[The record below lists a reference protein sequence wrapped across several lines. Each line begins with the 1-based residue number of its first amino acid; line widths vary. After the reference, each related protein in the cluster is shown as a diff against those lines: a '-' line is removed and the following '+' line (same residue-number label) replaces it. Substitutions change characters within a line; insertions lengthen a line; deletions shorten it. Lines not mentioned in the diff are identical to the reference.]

1 MAAKSVVAK
10 RQIKP
15 PLRARAAA
23 GARQLWKNIRR
34 DKALLLIVLPVVVHY
49 LIFVYY
55 PMYGNI
61 IAFKDYSPVLGING
75 SEWVGFKYFLQFF
88 RSPYFWRVLRN
99 TLLISCYS
107 ILWGFPIPIIFAL
120 MTNDLR
126 NGIFK
131 RVVQAVSYIPYF
143 ISTVIIC
150 GMLVNFLSPS
160 NGIVN
165 TIIELFGGKPINFLM
180 EPGWFRTVFIASG
193 IWQGFGWSSII
204 YLAALTGINPELYE
218 AATMDGA
225 SKLQQV
231 IHVSVPCILPTI
243 IVTFIMQIGTL
254 MSVGYE
260 KLILLYNPVTLDVA
274 DVISSY
280 VYRTG
285 LVEGNYSF
293 GSAVGLFNS
302 VINLLLVFLANRI
315 SKKASEVSLW

>member
-34 DKALLLIVLPVVVHY
+34 DKALLLIVLPVVIHY

-75 SEWVGFKYFLQFF
+75 SEWVGFEYFLQFF

>member
-315 SKKASEVSLW
+315 SKKVSEVSLW

>member
-34 DKALLLIVLPVVVHY
+34 DKALLLIVLQVVIHY

>member
-34 DKALLLIVLPVVVHY
+34 DKALLLIVLPVVIHY

-160 NGIVN
+160 SGIVP
-165 TIIELFGGKPINFLM
+165 TIIELFAGKPSNFLM

>member
-1 MAAKSVVAK
+1 MKCHRFVTF
-10 RQIKP
+10 
-15 PLRARAAA
+15 
-23 GARQLWKNIRR
+23 GAE
-34 DKALLLIVLPVVVHY
+34 
-49 LIFVYY
+49 FS
-55 PMYGNI
+55 G
-61 IAFKDYSPVLGING
+61 
-75 SEWVGFKYFLQFF
+75 
-88 RSPYFWRVLRN
+88 
-99 TLLISCYS
+99 
-107 ILWGFPIPIIFAL
+107 LWGFPIPIIFAL

-150 GMLVNFLSPS
+150 GMLVSFLSPS
-160 NGIVN
+160 NGIIN
-165 TIIELFGGKPINFLM
+165 TIIQFFGGKPINFLM
-180 EPGWFRTVFIASG
+180 EPGWFRTVFISSG

-218 AATMDGA
+218 AATVDGA

-231 IHVSVPCILPTI
+231 FHVSIPCILPTI

-260 KLILLYNPVTLDVA
+260 KLILLYNPVTLEVA

-315 SKKASEVSLW
+315 SKKVSEISLW

>member
-34 DKALLLIVLPVVVHY
+34 DKALLLIVLPVVIHY

-204 YLAALTGINPELYE
+204 YLAALTGIDPELYE
-218 AATMDGA
+218 AARMDGA

-315 SKKASEVSLW
+315 SKKVSEVSLW

>member
-34 DKALLLIVLPVVVHY
+34 DKALLLIVLPVVIHY

-218 AATMDGA
+218 AGTMDGA

-315 SKKASEVSLW
+315 SKKVSEVSLW

>member
-1 MAAKSVVAK
+1 MAAKSVVAR
-10 RQIKP
+10 RQTKP

-34 DKALLLIVLPVVVHY
+34 DKALLLIVLPVVIHY

-126 NGIFK
+126 SGIFK

-315 SKKASEVSLW
+315 SKKVSEVSLW

>member
-34 DKALLLIVLPVVVHY
+34 DKALLLIVLPVVIHY

-120 MTNDLR
+120 VTNDLR

>member
-34 DKALLLIVLPVVVHY
+34 DKALLLIVLPVVIQY

-75 SEWVGFKYFLQFF
+75 SEWVGFEYFLQFF

>member
-34 DKALLLIVLPVVVHY
+34 DKALLLIVLPVVIHY

-285 LVEGNYSF
+285 LVEANYSF

-315 SKKASEVSLW
+315 SKKVSEVSLW